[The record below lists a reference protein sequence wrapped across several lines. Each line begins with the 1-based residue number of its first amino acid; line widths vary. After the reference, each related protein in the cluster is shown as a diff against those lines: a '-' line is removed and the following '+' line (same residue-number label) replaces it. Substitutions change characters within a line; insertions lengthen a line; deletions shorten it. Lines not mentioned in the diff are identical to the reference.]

1 MEDLRV
7 RLLAWRPALDESA
20 VERELARAIYVR
32 EPDTENMVC
41 PPEWTEAFE
50 AADQLRELYAA
61 VPEEVLTRWLIERH
75 RAERREEEVGQ
86 ETENEVEG

>member
-32 EPDTENMVC
+32 EPGTENRFC

-50 AADQLRELYAA
+50 AADQLREPYAA
-61 VPEEVLTRWLIERH
+61 VPEEVLTRWLIELH
-75 RAERREEEVGQ
+75 RAEGGRER
-86 ETENEVEG
+86 